1 MLQKNGL
8 SRSSLY
14 FIGNF
19 YEVKSV
25 QFVLCY
31 PNTREISDDDDVDDE
46 VNISWTAQA
55 ALRKP
60 KMTQ

>member
-1 MLQKNGL
+1 MLQKKGL
-8 SRSSLY
+8 LRSSL
-14 FIGNF
+14 FGNF

-31 PNTREISDDDDVDDE
+31 PNTREISDDDDDDDE
-46 VNISWTAQA
+46 VNISWIARA
-55 ALRKP
+55 ALHKP